1 MNGLSWIVVSGG
13 NTLFSVSAC
22 YATASIRAW
31 NHITFRENAVFVGDR
46 VSYDYGNTWNDTSF
60 NVIATNHRIDVGVDV
75 CGNLLVSRIGETAV
89 AIAGMAQV
97 KHAVWNGEMGMCG
110 MGSGLARSVDGFHWT
125 AVTDI
130 SNVSVG
136 VNGLVWSGT
145 QWLVS
150 LADGRVCTSVDG
162 KDWGATVA
170 VGGGAVAWNGVY
182 FLCADATATVVA
194 SSLDG
199 VVWTSSSFATASGK
213 ITDLAWN
220 GAIWVA
226 VTDAGAIWS
235 SHDGTQ
241 WTSRVTGASGGCVGV
256 AWCGIRFVVNTG
268 SSVLYVSYDGIVW
281 SMVST
286 TRTSG
291 THVVWTQPH
300 KGVSHIQTPTLIGGV
315 GGSGLAMSV
324 EGVSYQT
331 SASLFSGD
339 CNTICWDGAK
349 WIAGGNDANNTMKWS
364 VDGKSWVGL
373 GNAVFNSTCYKIVR
387 GEGGWLALGSGTQNT
402 MAVSVDGI
410 AWEGIGKPVFDAS
423 GMDAH
428 WNGSVWVAVGRGST
442 HTLAWTADITGRT
455 GWSGLGKTVF
465 DVAGT
470 CVTWS
475 FGKWIVG
482 GVGATNTLAWAT
494 TPSDTWNG
502 LGVGVMET
510 GVAGLATNGGMVVA
524 VGVGATDSFASTV
537 DGVSWSGRGKVVA
550 HGRAVAWNGLCW
562 VATGD
567 EGTAYSYDGV
577 TWNMSVYGM
586 GGGAIGC
593 NGGVGDV
600 GVVKHNKLVCAA
612 KDKLV
617 VYAPAW
623 SDECL
628 QPNTTIS
635 FMLYTA

>member
-1 MNGLSWIVVSGG
+1 
-13 NTLFSVSAC
+13 
-22 YATASIRAW
+22 
-31 NHITFRENAVFVGDR
+31 
-46 VSYDYGNTWNDTSF
+46 
-60 NVIATNHRIDVGVDV
+60 
-75 CGNLLVSRIGETAV
+75 
-89 AIAGMAQV
+89 
-97 KHAVWNGEMGMCG
+97 
-110 MGSGLARSVDGFHWT
+110 
-125 AVTDI
+125 
-130 SNVSVG
+130 
-136 VNGLVWSGT
+136 
-145 QWLVS
+145 
-150 LADGRVCTSVDG
+150 
-162 KDWGATVA
+162 
-170 VGGGAVAWNGVY
+170 
-182 FLCADATATVVA
+182 
-194 SSLDG
+194 
-199 VVWTSSSFATASGK
+199 
-213 ITDLAWN
+213 
-220 GAIWVA
+220 
-226 VTDAGAIWS
+226 
-235 SHDGTQ
+235 
-241 WTSRVTGASGGCVGV
+241 
-256 AWCGIRFVVNTG
+256 
-268 SSVLYVSYDGIVW
+268 
-281 SMVST
+281 
-286 TRTSG
+286 
-291 THVVWTQPH
+291 
-300 KGVSHIQTPTLIGGV
+300 
-315 GGSGLAMSV
+315 
-324 EGVSYQT
+324 
-331 SASLFSGD
+331 
-339 CNTICWDGAK
+339 
-349 WIAGGNDANNTMKWS
+349 MKWS

-494 TPSDTWNG
+494 TPAGTWNG

-562 VATGD
+562 VVTGD